1 MLSGVR
7 WRWAI
12 GIGLL
17 LAVFSTLAAAAPQVD
32 STIYLPLVLRSP
44 VVQTSTNLPVF
55 SATHIGGSGSDAAS
69 AVDVDLSGNVIWA
82 GLLVGANPV
91 IDGVAPVTL
100 LGGGVGAIV
109 RFDSSGTSVLSVTR
123 IGTNVRDLEIGGAGP
138 MVVCGDF
145 GVAVLNASA
154 SSVLWS
160 ATPGAVRRCAI
171 GSDGTT
177 AASVGAQI
185 YAYAPSGQPLG
196 SWSSGG
202 ATGDPDALDLAV
214 ASASQAV
221 IVTGYKQKTNDLQVA
236 FLSAWSYSGAP
247 RWTSYDFSASAVNGA
262 NISADT
268 RGRRVA
274 IGRDGKLY
282 FAGSINGG
290 TGASIFSRDP
300 KNLTL
305 TLGGDRSVSTDPYN
319 TSTNTGSV
327 SIIWYGRYNPADGSL
342 EKGQS
347 ALTRKD
353 DGKGNSIGIKT
364 IAADEAGRIYL
375 GGDAYY
381 QIHNRAA
388 RQVAGTTVGPYAS
401 GEAYLLVVSADLR
414 ERHIWTGFAGPAVSA
429 GGSPVVGVAV
439 RKGIAAIAITL
450 NNGRLITTANALQPS
465 PGPLADGYLAVWR
478 Q

>member
-1 MLSGVR
+1 MLFGVR
-7 WRWAI
+7 WRWSV

-17 LAVFSTLAAAAPQVD
+17 LLVFSSLAAAAPQVD
-32 STIYLPLVLRSP
+32 STIYLPLVVRSP
-44 VVQTSTNLPVF
+44 VVQTSTNLAVF
-55 SATHIGGSGSDAAS
+55 SATHIGGAGSDSAS
-69 AVDVDLSGNVIWA
+69 AVDVDLSGNVVWA
-82 GLLVGANPV
+82 GVLVGTNPA
-91 IDGVAPVTL
+91 IAGVAPVTL
-100 LGGGVGAIV
+100 LGGGNGAIV
-109 RFDSSGTSVLSVTR
+109 RFDSYGTTVLSVTR
-123 IGTNVRDLEIGGAGP
+123 IGTNVRDLEIGAGP

-145 GVAVLNASA
+145 GVAVLDASA
-154 SSVLWS
+154 ASVLWS
-160 ATPGAVRRCAI
+160 ATPGMVRRCAI

-177 AASVGAQI
+177 AASVGTQI

-202 ATGDPDALDLAV
+202 ASGDPDALDLAV

-221 IVTGYKQKTNDLQVA
+221 VVTGYKQKTNDLQVA
-236 FLSAWSYSGAP
+236 FLSAWSYSGTP

-282 FAGSINGG
+282 FVGSINGG

-300 KNLTL
+300 KNVAL
-305 TLGGDRSVSTDPYN
+305 TLGGDRSVSTDTYN
-319 TSTNTGSV
+319 TATNTGSI
-327 SIIWYGRYNPADGSL
+327 SMIWYGRYSPADGTL

-364 IAADEAGRIYL
+364 ITADEAGRIYL

-401 GEAYLLVVSADLR
+401 GEAYLLVISADLKQ
-414 ERHIWTGFAGPAVSA
+414 RHIWTSFAGPAVSA

-439 RKGIAAIAITL
+439 RNGIAAIAISL
-450 NNGRLITTANALQPS
+450 SNGRLITTANALQPS

>member
-1 MLSGVR
+1 MAFGVR
-7 WRWAI
+7 WRLSV

-17 LAVFSTLAAAAPQVD
+17 LLVFSSLAAAAPQVD

-44 VVQTSTNLPVF
+44 VVQTSTNLPIF
-55 SATHIGGSGSDAAS
+55 SATHIGGAGSDSAS
-69 AVDVDLSGNVIWA
+69 AVDVDLSGNVVWA
-82 GLLVGANPV
+82 GGLVGSNPA
-91 IDGVAPVTL
+91 IEGVAPVTL
-100 LGGGVGAIV
+100 LGGGDGAIV
-109 RFDSSGTSVLSVTR
+109 RFDGYGTSVLSVTR

-154 SSVLWS
+154 ASVLWS

-177 AASVGAQI
+177 AASVGTQLYT
-185 YAYAPSGQPLG
+185 YAADGQPLG

-202 ATGDPDALDLAV
+202 ASGDLDALDLAV

-221 IVTGYKQKTNDLQVA
+221 IVTGYKQINDLQVA
-236 FLSAWSYSGAP
+236 FLSAWSYSGTP

-268 RGRRVA
+268 RGKRVA

-300 KNLTL
+300 QNVAL
-305 TLGGDRSVSTDPYN
+305 TLGGDRNVTTDSYN
-319 TSTNTGSV
+319 TATNTGSV

-342 EKGQS
+342 EQGQA
-347 ALTRKD
+347 ALTRTS

-364 IAADEAGRIYL
+364 ITADEAGRIYL

-401 GEAYLLVVSADLR
+401 GEGYLLVVSADLKQ
-414 ERHIWTGFAGPAVSA
+414 RHIWTGFAGPAVSA

-439 RKGIAAIAITL
+439 RNGIAAIAISL